1 MRNGALAHP
10 AETKFLRRRVGVI
23 KSRCPPPS
31 GRGGESRRVATNS
44 LPSCQCEAHL
54 IRCARP
60 ILFPFQCRISSDLSL
75 SMDQPAL
82 YSPPPTALHSDPPVA
97 PPSHR
102 WRVAV
107 TLAARRW
114 RVGGAWMVRHGGDC
128 GENPRKN
135 TACNGVNL
143 RPVTLPLV
151 WWRGDGPRTDP
162 KPPHPAAPPRRH
174 HPLAI
179 DRNRWRS

>member
-1 MRNGALAHP
+1 MVRSSPLAQ
-10 AETKFLRRRVGVI
+10 KFNVI
-23 KSRCPPPS
+23 
-31 GRGGESRRVATNS
+31 GRGKTHGSPDQADLGLAAGVGLQRGMDA
-44 LPSCQCEAHL
+44 P
-54 IRCARP
+54 P
-60 ILFPFQCRISSDLSL
+60 ILFPFQNRISSDLSL

-82 YSPPPTALHSDPPVA
+82 YSPPPTAIHSDPPVA

-102 WRVAV
+102 WRVTV

-114 RVGGAWMVRHGGDC
+114 RVGGAWMVRPGGDC
-128 GENPRKN
+128 SENPRKIA
-135 TACNGVNL
+135 ACNGVNL

-151 WWRGDGPRTDP
+151 WRRGDGLRTDP
-162 KPPHPAAPPRRH
+162 KPPHPAALPCRH